1 MKLKN
6 GKQKLDENQTQ
17 YIKQGNVNIIFNNMK

>member
-17 YIKQGNVNIIFNNMK
+17 YIKQVNVNMIFNNMK

>member
-6 GKQKLDENQTQ
+6 GKEKLDEKIQYINQT
-17 YIKQGNVNIIFNNMK
+17 NINTIFNNMKQ